1 MNRTVPNPS
10 SNSLPDTS
18 SNSSSNRL
26 PDTSSNSSPTTVAPK
41 GQAPQKKNPNALLI
55 LFRKYHTWFGLF
67 AGGFIV
73 MIALTG
79 IYLNHKSTFQFLLP
93 QSPKAKGEPPSAMAA
108 SGKIGLP
115 DTQQLAA
122 LPLTMLGALEQAQTH
137 LGERP
142 IERIELRNEKGQLVY
157 KIKSIDGPEVIIAIE
172 SNAIE
177 IKGEKRQP
185 PKPKKDQPE
194 NKKPENEKP
203 ERSVAESSPA
213 ALPVDSANGKVN
225 AKGIDWGKAIK
236 DLHTG
241 KIGGD
246 AGKLLIDAV
255 AVLLILLTISGVY
268 LWIVPT
274 LRKRKAAQRNATK
287 ATQPS

>member
-1 MNRTVPNPS
+1 
-10 SNSLPDTS
+10 
-18 SNSSSNRL
+18 
-26 PDTSSNSSPTTVAPK
+26 
-41 GQAPQKKNPNALLI
+41 
-55 LFRKYHTWFGLF
+55 
-67 AGGFIV
+67 

>member
-1 MNRTVPNPS
+1 MNRTVPN
-10 SNSLPDTS
+10 SLP
-18 SNSSSNRL
+18 N
-26 PDTSSNSSPTTVAPK
+26 PSPAAVAPK
-41 GQAPQKKNPNALLI
+41 GQAPHKKNPNALLL
-55 LFRKYHTWFGLF
+55 LFRKYHTYFGLF

-93 QSPKAKGEPPSAMAA
+93 QSSKAKADPPSSMAP

-115 DTQQLAA
+115 NTQQLAA

-157 KIKSIDGPEVIIAIE
+157 KIKSIDGPEVIIDVH
-172 SNAIE
+172 SNEIE
-177 IKGEKRQP
+177 IKGEKRE
-185 PKPKKDQPE
+185 PKPKKDKPEKDQP
-194 NKKPENEKP
+194 KKDHPEKDQPENEKP
-203 ERSVAESSPA
+203 QLSFAESSPP
-213 ALPVDSANGKVN
+213 ALPVDSSHVKVN
-225 AKGIDWGKAIK
+225 AKGIDWSKAIK

-274 LRKRKAAQRNATK
+274 LRKRKAAQRNAMK
-287 ATQPS
+287 VAEGS

>member
-1 MNRTVPNPS
+1 MNHTVPNSLP
-10 SNSLPDTS
+10 NSLP
-18 SNSSSNRL
+18 NSA
-26 PDTSSNSSPTTVAPK
+26 PTAVAPK
-41 GQAPQKKNPNALLI
+41 VQAPHKKNPNALLI

-79 IYLNHKSTFQFLLP
+79 IYLNHKNTFQFLLP
-93 QSPKAKGEPPSAMAA
+93 QNPKAKGEPPSSMAA

-115 DTQQLAA
+115 DTQRLAA

-172 SNAIE
+172 SNEIE

-185 PKPKKDQPE
+185 PKPKKD
-194 NKKPENEKP
+194 NLENEKP
-203 ERSVAESSPA
+203 KKDKPEKDNLDLSVAESSQP
-213 ALPVDSANGKVN
+213 ALPIDSTNVKISP
-225 AKGIDWGKAIK
+225 KGIDWGKAIK